1 MPAEQRAHQLN
12 NGHTMPSVAFG
23 FWQIPGEKCAE
34 ALEKAIEAGYRCLD
48 FAAVYGNEVQIGAA
62 LAQLFAAGKVK
73 REELFIVSKLWAS
86 DWHRVEAAC
95 SKSLQDLQLEY
106 LDLYLVHSAVGVDAA
121 AGLDSKGR
129 KVRAQVPC
137 HVLWKAME
145 VLVSSG
151 KARSI
156 GVSNWS
162 SLQIADALNYAS
174 ILPAVNQLEIHPTY
188 SCEALAQWC
197 ISEGIVVMGYCT
209 LGQGKPDLTLTP
221 VTTVSKR
228 LGVTPAQVLIKWSL
242 QKGYVPVAKSLNA
255 DRMKTNLS
263 LDFELTAEE
272 VHALDGCDGGLDMK
286 ICDHAGEF
294 GLPLYD

>member
-1 MPAEQRAHQLN
+1 MSVIELNSGHSMPL
-12 NGHTMPSVAFG
+12 VAFG
-23 FWQIPGEKCAE
+23 FWQVPGEKCAE
-34 ALEKAIEAGYRCLD
+34 TLEKAIEAGYRCLD
-48 FAAVYGNEVQIGAA
+48 FAAVYGNEAQIGAA
-62 LAQLFAAGKVK
+62 LAQLISAGKVK

-86 DWHRVEAAC
+86 DWHQVAAAC
-95 SKSLQDLQLEY
+95 SKSLQELQLEY
-106 LDLYLVHSAVGVDAA
+106 LDLYLVHSAVGVDAS
-121 AGLDSKGR
+121 AGLDSKRR
-129 KVRAQVPC
+129 KVRAKGPC
-137 HVLWKAME
+137 HVLWKDME
-145 VLVSSG
+145 SLVSSG
-151 KARSI
+151 KVRSI

-162 SLQIADALNYAS
+162 SLQIADALNYAA

-197 ISEGIVVMGYCT
+197 LSEGIVVMGYCT

-221 VTTVSKR
+221 VTAASKR

-242 QKGYVPVAKSLNA
+242 QKGYIPVAKSLNE

-272 VHALDGCDGGLDMK
+272 VRALDGCDGGLDMK